1 MQGTTA
7 IFLKIKMR
15 NRELIYWICQVL
27 GWGTFVLGNII
38 SAPFVGSDLTQ
49 VYKLSAM
56 IFLMGIGITHLFRVL
71 VHKWGWQHSNTLL
84 LVPKV
89 LFASVV
95 MAFFLVTFNTAIT
108 DFLNEETPLISSF
121 FTAKFLM
128 NVINFSVLFFV
139 WCLLYFAV
147 NTLQNWRK
155 EEIQNLELKAA
166 KTEIE
171 LNSFKAQM
179 NPHFMFNSLNSIR
192 ALVDEDPSKAKNAIT
207 MLSSIMRNN
216 LMFGKRQTVTL
227 QEELDLVQNYLS
239 IEKIRFEERLEI
251 QLNVEETTLSY
262 PIPPFMLQTLV
273 ENGIKH
279 GISRL
284 IAGGSLKLSI
294 KLLDD
299 VVWIEI
305 INSGKLEY
313 SPHNEGGFGLSNTK
327 KRLELLYDGE
337 AFFNIENIENGVR
350 TTLEL
355 PLKK

>member
-1 MQGTTA
+1 
-7 IFLKIKMR
+7 MR
-15 NRELIYWICQVL
+15 NRELIYWICQIL
-27 GWGTFVLGNII
+27 GWGLFVLGNII

-71 VHKWGWQHSNTLL
+71 VHRWGWQKSNTIL
-84 LVPKV
+84 LVPRV
-89 LFASVV
+89 LFASVA
-95 MAFFLVTFNTAIT
+95 MGFFLVTFNTAIT
-108 DFLNEETPLISSF
+108 DFLNDDVPLISSF
-121 FTAKFLM
+121 FTGKFLM

-192 ALVDEDPSKAKNAIT
+192 ALIDEDPSKAKSAIT

-239 IEKIRFEERLEI
+239 IEKIRFEERLQIE
-251 QLNVEETTLSY
+251 LNIDPNVLNY
-262 PIPPFMLQTLV
+262 DVPPFMLQTLV

-279 GISRL
+279 GVSRI
-284 IAGGSLKLSI
+284 IAGGLLKLDI
-294 KLLDD
+294 GLWDD
-299 VVWIEI
+299 AVKVEI
-305 INSGKLEY
+305 FNTGEFKIN
-313 SPHNEGGFGLSNTK
+313 PDHDGFGISNTR
-327 KRLELLYDGE
+327 KRLELLYDGK
-337 AFFNIENIENGVR
+337 AFFNIENVESGVK

-355 PLKK
+355 PIKNK